1 MCAADPIDYHIISI
15 NHWHIHREIVVFKWR
30 EEKGAER
37 GDGGGVE
44 REVEGDVRYHWW
56 YAVPSSFIFIMDG

>member
-1 MCAADPIDYHIISI
+1 MCVSVCVADPIDYHIISI

-37 GDGGGVE
+37 GDGGGG
-44 REVEGDVRYHWW
+44 EG
-56 YAVPSSFIFIMDG
+56 GGG